1 MKIFRMTISTPDG
14 NLFDGDIQS
23 ISLRGAEGELAVMA
37 GHTPFVTITKAGVC
51 RLLREDNTETSF
63 ETEEGILSVW
73 ENKAKLVTYPKI
85 KE

>member
-23 ISLRGAEGELAVMA
+23 ISLRGTEGELAVMA
-37 GHTPFVTITKAGVC
+37 GHTPFVTITKPGVC
-51 RLLREDNTETSF
+51 KLLLEDNTETSF

-73 ENKAKLVTYPKI
+73 ENKARLVTYPKM
-85 KE
+85 K